1 MNIGDKT
8 TVVIGYTLKDT
19 EGQLFESTEEVGGV
33 TYLHGQG
40 LMIPKLEEVLEGKA
54 EGESLTV
61 NLSAEEAYG
70 ARDEKLVV
78 KIPRTEF
85 EDPDTLAIGE
95 DIQVHDGQTGGIM
108 SVVGISD
115 DIITLD
121 GNHPY
126 SGRDVVFDISVQSIR
141 ETTQEDI
148 DALHEHHHH
157 DHEGCGCGH
166 DHSEGNGGGCCG
178 DSGESKKAEGGK
190 DCCGSGGG
198 CCGS

>member
-19 EGQLFESTEEVGGV
+19 EGNVLESTEEVGGV

-40 LMIPKLEEVLEGKA
+40 LMIPKLEEALEGKA
-54 EGESLTV
+54 EGEALEVHLT
-61 NLSAEEAYG
+61 AEEAYG
-70 ARDEKLVV
+70 ARDENMVV
-78 KIPRTEF
+78 KIPKTEF
-85 EDPDTLAIGE
+85 EDVDTLAIGE

-108 SVVGISD
+108 TVVEIGD
-115 DIITLD
+115 ELVTLD

-126 SGRDVVFDISVQSIR
+126 SGRDVVFDILIQTIR
-141 ETTQEDI
+141 ETSQEDI
-148 DALHEHHHH
+148 DALQAHHH

-166 DHSEGNGGGCCG
+166 DHSESAGGCCG
-178 DSGESKKAEGGK
+178 DSEGSGKAEGGK

-198 CCGS
+198 CCG